1 MTRVPLCE
9 LFPMVK
15 VAPALKTE
23 LEQMLADKKA
33 ESRVFRTFVG
43 GLIPDEENSTGA
55 TLAKKYANEMNAFM
69 GNFYIK

>member
-1 MTRVPLCE
+1 
-9 LFPMVK
+9 MVK

-43 GLIPDEENSTGA
+43 GLIPDEENSTTTGA

-69 GNFYIK
+69 GKFYIK